1 MSVTINKAP
10 EDDWEQMVAENL
22 KSGNGV
28 NLEGFVYPD
37 DLEKCHSLA
46 KQFKAKTFLNADR
59 TICYFKISN

>member
-1 MSVTINKAP
+1 
-10 EDDWEQMVAENL
+10 MVAENL